1 MYIICI
7 CTHKRP
13 HTDTHKAFFPH
24 QRTVREGPACKRAN
38 RVDGE
43 PRGVLVLGERRVQ
56 LAHWD
61 DGLWAVKCWPL
72 PALPHGFQAHAG
84 TRAEEETKKQEESLH
99 GGTMVS
105 VLAVLVIAI
114 LTVR

>member
-1 MYIICI
+1 M
-7 CTHKRP
+7 K
-13 HTDTHKAFFPH
+13 
-24 QRTVREGPACKRAN
+24 AN

-43 PRGVLVLGERRVQ
+43 PRGVLVLGESRVQ

-61 DGLWAVKCWPL
+61 DGLWAIKCWPL

-114 LTVR
+114 LTVRWCEKKALCASVCGRLCVHIQIMYI